1 MCRGISLFFTSEIF
15 RRHYP
20 IFFSEQYWQCA
31 GKNIGAAGGAVKK
44 VVSTITS
51 GVGTLIGGAAKAIGG
66 MISMFASLF
75 GW

>member
-1 MCRGISLFFTSEIF
+1 MPGKLAYFLLQKFLDGITRYFLVNNIGSALV
-15 RRHYP
+15 
-20 IFFSEQYWQCA
+20 
-31 GKNIGAAGGAVKK
+31 KNIGAAGGAVKK